1 MALLIYVLRYYLYIP
16 LLIQIENKAKAY
28 GQDIRTEIHKYYSK
42 VIQEMNFPCKPE
54 EEIIEFIDWLGE
66 MYQKP
71 SDWCGNYY
79 SKVDYSFE
87 ENEEIS
93 RNELYKRQ
101 LQYIEN
107 QNKLVE
113 TYLKQKGA

>member
-16 LLIQIENKAKAY
+16 LLIQMENKAKEC
-28 GQDIRTEIHKYYSK
+28 GQDIRTEIHKYYNN
-42 VIQEMNFPCKPE
+42 VIQEMSFPCKTE
-54 EEIIEFIDWLGE
+54 EEIIGFIDWLGE

-71 SDWCGNYY
+71 SDWSGNYY
-79 SKVDYSFE
+79 SKVDYSLK

-93 RNELYKRQ
+93 KNELYKRK
-101 LQYIEN
+101 LQYIKN

-113 TYLKQKGA
+113 AYLKQKGA